1 MDGLRRAEHDR
12 QAGQIL
18 PVFVISLLV
27 ILAIGA
33 LVLDGASMLVTRR
46 HLQNAGDAAALAGAN
61 LIQKTNSGSV
71 CSSTSGPPPGS
82 PRSDI
87 TTAVNASLASN
98 YSSLT
103 SSNITI
109 TCPSGWDN
117 QAVQVDLQ
125 VTAASYLQR
134 VIGYTAP
141 SVRTT
146 SIAVNGQIAGSNYSV
161 VLLDKSDATQQSTWP
176 NGRKGCPSM
185 LISGGPT
192 VTFDGSVMIDS
203 ACSAA
208 NGGALGTNGSSAT
221 VTMGT
226 GKTINMVGTY
236 NLGPLTITPA
246 PVTGAQYVADPLITL
261 DAIAASSSPT
271 FTVRNGTAAHPSTLV
286 LNNTTQVLQPGVYY
300 GGIQLKNSS
309 VALLRPGVYI
319 MDGGGLDIGAQA
331 SFCSISTTSTASTC
345 AGFST
350 GDCPD
355 TTCGVLIVNR
365 GTASGSGTAMGQ
377 VTVGA
382 GSTLKLRAYDERAIT
397 GGDFQ
402 YRNLLLWQESTP
414 NASSTYAQPVIAL
427 NGGGTVDI
435 SGGVYAPQGAVT
447 MGGGSGG
454 SGGTTN
460 LTVQFIAWDFT
471 ISGNSTFHFYYSDSD
486 FPRPKDYG
494 LVK

>member
-1 MDGLRRAEHDR
+1 MFSDMQPKRAGQR
-12 QAGQIL
+12 GQIL
-18 PVFVISLLV
+18 PIFVISLLV
-27 ILAIGA
+27 ILSIGA

-71 CSSTSGPPPGS
+71 CSNTSGPPPGAA
-82 PRSDI
+82 RADI
-87 TTAVNASLASN
+87 IAAVNASLANN
-98 YSSLT
+98 YASLT

-125 VTAASYLQR
+125 VQAASYLQR
-134 VIGYTAP
+134 AIGYSAP
-141 SVRTT
+141 TVKTT

-161 VLLDKSDATQQSTWP
+161 VLLDPYNSSFP
-176 NGRKGCPSM
+176 NGRKGCPAM

-192 VTFDGSVMIDS
+192 VTFDGSVIIDS
-203 ACSAA
+203 ACTAA

-246 PVTGAQYVADPLITL
+246 PVTGATSVADPLITL
-261 DAIAASSSPT
+261 DAIGASSG
-271 FTVRNGTAAHPSTLV
+271 FTTRNGTAASPSKLV

-309 VALLRPGVYI
+309 IALLRPGIYI
-319 MDGGGLDIGAQA
+319 LDGGGLDIGAQA
-331 SFCSISTTSTASTC
+331 SFCSISTTSTATTC
-345 AGFST
+345 AGFAT

-355 TTCGVLIVNR
+355 TTCGVLILNR
-365 GTASGSGTAMGQ
+365 GTSSGSGAMNQ
-377 VTVGA
+377 ITVGA
-382 GSTLKLRAYDERAIT
+382 GSTLKLKAYDERAVT

-402 YRNLLLWQESTP
+402 YRNMLLWQETTP
-414 NASSTYAQPVIAL
+414 AATSTYAQPILAL

-435 SGGVYAPQGAVT
+435 SGTVYAPQAAVT

-460 LTVQFIAWDFT
+460 LTVQFIAYDFT
-471 ISGNSTFHFYYSDSD
+471 ISGNSTFHFYYSDAD
-486 FPRPKDYG
+486 FAKPKDYG

>member
-1 MDGLRRAEHDR
+1 MKSDMRRNRAR
-12 QAGQIL
+12 GRGQIL
-18 PVFVISLLV
+18 PLFALAMIV
-27 ILAIGA
+27 ILSIGA

-71 CSSTSGPPPGS
+71 CSNTSGPPPGAA
-82 PRSDI
+82 RADI
-87 TTAVNASLASN
+87 IAAVNASLASN

-125 VTAASYLQR
+125 VQASSFLQR
-134 VIGYTAP
+134 AIGYSAP
-141 SVRTT
+141 SVKTT

-161 VLLDKSDATQQSTWP
+161 VLLDPYNASFP
-176 NGRKGCPSM
+176 NGRKGCPAM

-192 VTFDGSVMIDS
+192 VTFDGSVIIDS
-203 ACSAA
+203 ACTAA

-246 PVTGAQYVADPLITL
+246 PVTGATAVTDPLITL
-261 DAIAASSSPT
+261 DAVNTSGMTQWYA
-271 FTVRNGTAAHPSTLV
+271 NKLV
-286 LNNTTQVLQPGVYY
+286 LNNTTQVLQPGIYK

-309 VALLRPGVYI
+309 VALLRPGIYV

-331 SFCSISTTSTASTC
+331 SFCSISTTSTATTC
-345 AGFST
+345 AGFAT

-355 TTCGVLIVNR
+355 TTCGVLILNK
-365 GTASGSGTAMGQ
+365 GTTNGSGAMDQ
-377 VTVGA
+377 ITIGA
-382 GSTLKLRAYDERAIT
+382 GSTLKLKAYDERAVT
-397 GGDFQ
+397 GGDYQ
-402 YRNLLLWQESTP
+402 YRNLLLWQDSTP
-414 NASSTYAQPVIAL
+414 NASSTYAQPILAL

-435 SGGVYAPQGAVT
+435 SGTVYAPQAAVT

-460 LTVQFIAWDFT
+460 LTVQFICWDFT

-486 FPRPKDYG
+486 FARPKDYG

>member
-1 MDGLRRAEHDR
+1 MTRRSAPRQRDG

-18 PVFVISLLV
+18 PLFVLSMIV
-27 ILAIGA
+27 ILSIGA
-33 LVLDGASMLVTRR
+33 LVIDGAGMLVTRR

-61 LIQKTNSGSV
+61 LIQKTGSGSV
-71 CSSTSGPPPGS
+71 CSATAGPPPGS

-87 TTAVNASLASN
+87 VTAATNSLAGN
-98 YSSLT
+98 YPGLVAG
-103 SSNITI
+103 NISV

-117 QAVQVDLQ
+117 SAVQVDLQ
-125 VTAASYLQR
+125 VTAASYLSGA
-134 VIGYTAP
+134 IGFGARTVA
-141 SVRTT
+141 TT

-161 VLLDKSDATQQSTWP
+161 VLLDPSNSSWP
-176 NGRKGCPSM
+176 NGRKGCPAM

-208 NGGALGTNGSSAT
+208 NGGALAANGSSAT

-246 PVTGAQYVADPLITL
+246 PTTGATSIPDPLITL
-261 DAIAASSSPT
+261 DAVSTSGM
-271 FTVRNGTAAHPSTLV
+271 TVRSASKLI
-286 LNNTTQVLQPGVYY
+286 LNNATQTLQPGIYT

-309 VALLRPGVYI
+309 IALLRPGIYV

-331 SFCSISTTSTASTC
+331 SFCSISTTSTATNC
-345 AGFST
+345 GTFT
-350 GDCPD
+350 TDCPD
-355 TTCGVLIVNR
+355 TTCGVLILNK
-365 GTASGSGTAMGQ
+365 GTANGSNAMGQ
-377 VTVGA
+377 ITIGA

-397 GGDFQ
+397 GGDYQ
-402 YRNLLLWQESTP
+402 YRNMLLWQDSTP
-414 NASSTYAQPVIAL
+414 AAASNYAQPTLAL

-435 SGGVYAPQGAVT
+435 SGTVYAPQAPVT

-454 SGGTTN
+454 SGGTTTN
-460 LTVQFIAWDFT
+460 ATLQFICWDFT
-471 ISGNSTFHFYYSDSD
+471 ISGNSTFHFFYSDAE
-486 FPRPKDYG
+486 FARPKDYG

>member
-1 MDGLRRAEHDR
+1 MTTMRDSTRPSAQGER
-12 QAGQIL
+12 QGGQIL
-18 PVFVISLLV
+18 PLFALAMIA
-27 ILAIGA
+27 ILSIGA

-61 LIQKTNSGSV
+61 TLQALNSAHV
-71 CSSTSGPPPGS
+71 CSTVSSSPPGT

-87 TTAVNASLASN
+87 VTAVTTSLTAN
-98 YSSLT
+98 WPALT
-103 SSNITI
+103 SSNYSI
-109 TCPSGWDN
+109 TCPNGWDN
-117 QAVQVDLQ
+117 QAVQVDLHI
-125 VTAASYLQR
+125 AAAGFLAR
-134 VIGYTAP
+134 TIGYGAP
-141 SVRTT
+141 DVYTT

-161 VLLDKSDATQQSTWP
+161 VLLDPYKSSFP
-176 NGRKGCPSM
+176 NGRNGCPAM

-192 VTFDGSVMIDS
+192 VTFDGSVIIDS
-203 ACSAA
+203 ACTAA

-246 PVTGAQYVADPLITL
+246 PVTGATSVADPLITL
-261 DAIAASSSPT
+261 DAIGASSG
-271 FTVRNGTAAHPSTLV
+271 FTTRNGTAASPSKLV

-309 VALLRPGVYI
+309 IALLRPGIYI
-319 MDGGGLDIGAQA
+319 LDGGGLDIGAQA
-331 SFCSISTTSTASTC
+331 SFCSISTTTATTC
-345 AGFST
+345 AGFAT

-365 GTASGSGTAMGQ
+365 GTSSGSGAINQ

-382 GSTLKLRAYDERAIT
+382 GSTLKLKAYDERAVT

-402 YRNLLLWQESTP
+402 YRNMLLWQESTP
-414 NASSTYAQPVIAL
+414 AASSTYAQPVVAL

-435 SGGVYAPQGAVT
+435 SGTVYAPQAAVT

-460 LTVQFIAWDFT
+460 LTVQFIAFD
-471 ISGNSTFHFYYSDSD
+471 
-486 FPRPKDYG
+486 
-494 LVK
+494 